1 MSDNKTTFVIS
12 ISGAT
17 SEGSAEL
24 DPAAHINL
32 DTDGKVKSKFLPGE
46 EAVFIVNLPPGYSIP
61 SVDGVIVRRTCG
73 GATVEPGTVTRT
85 RNESFT
91 FTEQSPGTDLAF
103 YPSTVPVETLFTV
116 PEEKLKITWTGK
128 KITARDEELP
138 VVGKIQYDA
147 VCKQVTF
154 TPPFGLALVDETEEF
169 QVAIDIR
176 TVKV

>member
-1 MSDNKTTFVIS
+1 MSEKSTFVIN
-12 ISGAT
+12 ISGDT
-17 SEGSAEL
+17 EDGVAEL
-24 DPAAHINL
+24 DPEASVNL
-32 DTDGKVKSKFLPGE
+32 DADGKVKSKFLPGE

-91 FTEQSPGTDLAF
+91 FTEQSPDTDLAF
-103 YPSTVPVETLFTV
+103 YPSTAPVVTLFTV
-116 PEEKLKITWTGK
+116 PVEELKITWSEK

-138 VVGKIQYDA
+138 VVGKIEYDA
-147 VCKQVTF
+147 LCQQVTF
-154 TPPFGLALVDETEEF
+154 TPPSSLVLTDETEEF
-169 QVAIDIR
+169 QVALDIR